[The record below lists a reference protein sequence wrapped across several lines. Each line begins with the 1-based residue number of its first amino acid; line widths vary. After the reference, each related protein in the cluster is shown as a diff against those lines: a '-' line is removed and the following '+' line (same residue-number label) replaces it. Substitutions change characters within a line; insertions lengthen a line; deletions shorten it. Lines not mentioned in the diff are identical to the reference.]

1 MKIKAKSFFPVLRG
15 GRPAE
20 KSIELPEGS
29 IAQDALDEL
38 GVGKDVEFMILI
50 NERPSNE
57 NAPLSDGD
65 IFTIMPPVSA
75 A

>member
-20 KSIELPEGS
+20 KSIELPEGA
-29 IAQDALDEL
+29 IAQDALNKL
-38 GVGKDVEFMILI
+38 GVKVGGEYMILI